1 MVEKAKRELVQAL
14 ALLPV
19 LIAMSN
25 PPDLT
30 PLIFSIYVAQPGNI
44 AHHKRLLLINLLF
57 AWLIT
62 ACLAQINAFLES
74 PNYFFE
80 MLGQRDFLP
89 AMLTSAICALGMAAT
104 LISFRPAHLS
114 SLGVFLAGGAGGVI
128 AFCASKPDLAVHP
141 DLIGRIFVILGGING
156 LGLATAYGGSA
167 ETNQKQKRSTIK
179 SIFTYAALA
188 LCQAI
193 VLCALISICKTYVHD

>member
-62 ACLAQINAFLES
+62 ACLAQINACLES
-74 PNYFFE
+74 PNYFFAV
-80 MLGQRDFLP
+80 LGQKSFLP
-89 AMLTSAICALGMAAT
+89 AMLASAICALGMAAT

-114 SLGVFLAGGAGGVI
+114 SLGVFFSRWCQRCHSFLRKQTRSY
-128 AFCASKPDLAVHP
+128 CASRFDRKDLFNLRRDQRTGFSHGIWWLSRDKPKANEIHNTIYFYLC
-141 DLIGRIFVILGGING
+141 
-156 LGLATAYGGSA
+156 GSSSLSD
-167 ETNQKQKRSTIK
+167 NSTVRPHLNMQDIR
-179 SIFTYAALA
+179 A
-188 LCQAI
+188 
-193 VLCALISICKTYVHD
+193 